1 MKSSSWIYKV
11 FFKQKNALDEQAN
24 QIADM
29 NDDVIPDSMTSI
41 EGLGEDEICVIQS
54 SIDQLQAKYDDVI
67 SRYLNQEKQFC

>member
-1 MKSSSWIYKV
+1 
-11 FFKQKNALDEQAN
+11 
-24 QIADM
+24 M